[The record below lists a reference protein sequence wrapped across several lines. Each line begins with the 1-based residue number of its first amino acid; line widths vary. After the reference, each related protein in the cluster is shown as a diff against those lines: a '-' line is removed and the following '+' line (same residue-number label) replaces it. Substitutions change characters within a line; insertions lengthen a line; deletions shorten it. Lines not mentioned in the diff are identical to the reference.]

1 MIAFKSSLI
10 EEGDTLWAN
19 VRETKNER
27 ILNPEFK
34 TNFELKYETAG
45 RDLFYLELEK

>member
-1 MIAFKSSLI
+1 MIAFKSSLV
-10 EEGDTLWAN
+10 EAGDTLWTK

-34 TNFELKYETAG
+34 TNFELKYEAEG
-45 RDLFYLELEK
+45 RDLFYLELGK